1 MSKQILIATCL
12 TLSLASCKSYERV
25 ESNSCP
31 QPAPSLLLPAP
42 ALSEAGQVPV
52 KDQGQLLAQY
62 AEDIGKYN
70 ALRARH
76 SGLVDAMFLCLQ
88 AKKSVQSSGGPVK
101 EARAPE

>member
-1 MSKQILIATCL
+1 MICL
-12 TLSLASCKSYERV
+12 SLLLASCSTSAKV

-62 AEDIGKYN
+62 AEDVGKYN
-70 ALRARH
+70 ALREKHADLAGWVMRY
-76 SGLVDAMFLCLQ
+76 CL
-88 AKKSVQSSGGPVK
+88 AATPPK
-101 EARAPE
+101 